1 MEERIGRFYKDDAE
15 IARDRVCKAT
25 EELLEKA
32 DRRMSDVARRD
43 LRASVNPSSSC
54 KLVLSKMIDASLDT
68 EPMRPIP

>member
-43 LRASVNPSSSC
+43 LRAGVNPSSSC